1 MSILS
6 GFIVATSNVSIAASR
21 KLFLYDESRSR
32 TILMDIKPIRTNAEN
47 EHALR
52 EVERL
57 MDAKAGTPED
67 ERLDALA
74 TLVDAYESEHFPI
87 DAPDPEVGAGARRAG
102 ARDPSLRSG

>member
-6 GFIVATSNVSIAASR
+6 GIIGISNGIAASHR
-21 KLFLYDESRSR
+21 LFAYDGGRAR
-32 TILMDIKPIRTNAEN
+32 TILMDIKPIRTNADYE
-47 EHALR
+47 EALR
-52 EVERL
+52 EIERL
-57 MDAKAGTPED
+57 LDAKAGTPED

-87 DAPDPEVGAGARRAG
+87 DAPDLEVAAGGSRRAG

>member
-6 GFIVATSNVSIAASR
+6 GFIGTSNGVAAWR
-21 KLFLYDESRSR
+21 RLFLYDESRAR
-32 TILMDIKPIRTNAEN
+32 TILMDIKPIRTNADYEQ
-47 EHALR
+47 ALR
-52 EVERL
+52 VVRL
-57 MDAKAGTPED
+57 LDAKAGTPED

-87 DAPDPEVGAGARRAG
+87 DAPQVGVAARRAG

>member
-1 MSILS
+1 
-6 GFIVATSNVSIAASR
+6 
-21 KLFLYDESRSR
+21 
-32 TILMDIKPIRTNAEN
+32 MDIKPIRTNSDYER
-47 EHALR
+47 ALR

-87 DAPDPEVGAGARRAG
+87 DAPDPEVGAGTKRAG

>member
-6 GFIVATSNVSIAASR
+6 GLIGGTSNIRIAASR
-21 KLFLYDESRSR
+21 RLFLYDESRAR
-32 TILMDIKPIRTNAEN
+32 TILMHIKPIRTNADYEQ
-47 EHALR
+47 ALR
-52 EVERL
+52 VVERL
-57 MDAKAGTPED
+57 LDAKAGTPED

-87 DAPDPEVGAGARRAG
+87 DAPQVGVAARRAG